1 VKKLE
6 SFKTTE
12 SFFNYISIL
21 LSAKDGN
28 KTKEAGDLFEAF
40 TREWHLEFNDYV
52 AVYDANNIHDIPSH
66 LIDKID
72 GWELLQKG
80 ANSFGIDK
88 ICVARN
94 DGRIDVHQDK
104 STLHMDKKLGTDK
117 AAKMMSL
124 RDNPLKNIRHFVINT
139 TAQDLSHYATLW
151 KDQTPLTFGYDKFVA
166 DESDAEAVGRDITF
180 WNNIRAKKKGKPT
193 TSIFGFVSRGSQQ
206 DDYINAGVTYATKTF
221 QTTGRPKWHQ
231 LGVGALGKSVL
242 DPIILAELEPLFN
255 SVYTKT
261 PKPVSVSFY
270 HSSKTLPKNGWEEVM
285 RRRAKGIYDEVIVI
299 SGTSVEDGESD
310 ANISTPFPK
319 TTQVADAVI
328 RIKKALD
335 NNQSVLLLALYHHS
349 QQIADIKT
357 QLNRYYKG
365 FKYWYRKRDECDWPC
380 SNADSRYAPALDDR
394 TESVITFGSSGT
406 ERLGKDPL
414 TDYGLNSIN
423 IHGVCAHNFTWAQA
437 ENAGLVKP
445 LILIMPCVVESE
457 VASMFPDFVDNN
469 GRVDWNMRCC
479 GVAVDG
485 VYPTAGL
492 IADLVALAKTLVEY
506 PEVKRLLTFSHQVKT
521 NKLAEVNWPWICK
534 QVLDNSTVSKS
545 VKKLFW
551 QVLND
556 DQYNSSSIKDHNV
569 AIKKAKAHARYAI
582 GSCKVFGRGY
592 DDKYSPKHHA
602 AIHFDG
608 KTIVTAVQEI
618 WRVTR
623 TDIDPITNK
632 TWCGDPNAYY
642 ILPMRYN
649 DIGDIPTF
657 SEDRLEQ
664 LKGILQFN
672 KNIFDEFESLVQNP
686 NGSKRKQVRTA
697 GKIWIPED
705 FDAGMFGN
713 LISWVAQSSKGQMID
728 NVVVAAHTWLL
739 EKYLALPEI
748 NNVLTSTI
756 NKEFIEQ
763 EQFRSIFNY
772 YKLFKT
778 NPRAFREKFWAGDYV
793 LKGNTNTF
801 SQQTKETI
809 QQNIIEFKL
818 FKDQCVR
825 HKEELF
831 EVMKEIAEKE
841 IPKQFAPEGNY
852 SYISTKLSKEFQLPV
867 HQVQKFVTGPLI
879 KKWYANKQHWKNN
892 HRIVYNLL
900 AVNASDSCGLD
911 EWAEKVIPLLEQ
923 HGISTYNV
931 AAHSLRN
938 RFIRKDHYNALST
951 DEFEVITNLAKE
963 VTTLAYK
970 SRPYDYEP
978 WNKDLE
984 KKDPKKYKDWI
995 KQTKIG
1001 RDKYYEQS

>member
-1 VKKLE
+1 MKKLE
-6 SFKTTE
+6 TFKTTE
-12 SFFNYISIL
+12 QLFNYITDL
-21 LSAKDGN
+21 LAKKDGN
-28 KTKEAGDLFEAF
+28 KTKEAGDLFEQF
-40 TREWHLEFNDYV
+40 TQEWHLAFGDYV
-52 AVYDANNIHDIPSH
+52 AVYDANNIHTIPSH
-66 LIDKID
+66 IIDKID

-88 ICVARN
+88 ICVSRT

-104 STLHMDKKLGTDK
+104 STLHVDKKLGTDK

-124 RDNPLKNIRHFVINT
+124 RDNPLKNIRNFVINT
-139 TAQDLSHYATLW
+139 TAQDLSHYSKLW

-166 DESDAEAVGRDITF
+166 DESDAEAVGRDIIF
-180 WNNIRAKKKGKPT
+180 WNNIRDKKKGKPT

-221 QTTGRPKWHQ
+221 RTTGRPKWHQ

-319 TTQVADAVI
+319 TTQVADAVV

-414 TDYGLNSIN
+414 SDYGLNNIN

-469 GRVDWNMRCC
+469 GRVDWNMRCR

-492 IADLVALAKTLVEY
+492 IADMVALAKTLVEY

-556 DQYNSSSIKDHNV
+556 DQYNSASIKDHNV
-569 AIKKAKAHARYAI
+569 AIKKAKAHDRYAI

-602 AIHFDG
+602 AIHFDN

-623 TDIDPITNK
+623 TDPNNNNK
-632 TWCGDPNAYY
+632 PWCGDPNAYY

-649 DIGDIPTF
+649 DIGDKPTF

-705 FDAGMFGN
+705 FDVGVFGN
-713 LISWVAQSSKGQMID
+713 LISWVARSSKGQMIESLQ
-728 NVVVAAHTWLL
+728 VKAHTWLTEQYVSL
-739 EKYLALPEI
+739 DKFENNDIGKINLEFIKREEFNPIFSMYKSAAKDPKGFVQRFFSGTFHLKVASVSQETKHTITQNLIEYKIVKNQYLEHKEHLKQLVVTDALSALSSQIDNVDTYKTDFLIREKYNITNDVYHKFVKSAKQEFVK
-748 NNVLTSTI
+748 NNSKVFKNNQRKIYDFLFRTY
-756 NKEFIEQ
+756 NGKESGE
-763 EQFRSIFNY
+763 E
-772 YKLFKT
+772 
-778 NPRAFREKFWAGDYV
+778 WAQSV
-793 LKGNTNTF
+793 LKLM
-801 SQQTKETI
+801 E
-809 QQNIIEFKL
+809 
-818 FKDQCVR
+818 
-825 HKEELF
+825 
-831 EVMKEIAEKE
+831 
-841 IPKQFAPEGNY
+841 
-852 SYISTKLSKEFQLPV
+852 
-867 HQVQKFVTGPLI
+867 
-879 KKWYANKQHWKNN
+879 AN
-892 HRIVYNLL
+892 
-900 AVNASDSCGLD
+900 
-911 EWAEKVIPLLEQ
+911 
-923 HGISTYNV
+923 GISTYRVSN
-931 AAHSLRN
+931 HTIIN
-938 RFIRKDHYNALST
+938 NFILKDKFKILSNSEFKKVQDIYKGIKTKTFISMNQRRKG
-951 DEFEVITNLAKE
+951 KQ
-963 VTTLAYK
+963 
-970 SRPYDYEP
+970 YE
-978 WNKDLE
+978 NN
-984 KKDPKKYKDWI
+984 
-995 KQTKIG
+995 
-1001 RDKYYEQS
+1001 